1 MLNTEAAMT
10 ALRLERDRYAL
21 LAFCWGDLLLT
32 LDPRLRIETVS
43 GASEALTGLSEYAWT
58 GRKFTDLIAEKD
70 RGRIAAVL
78 ESLTPTRRALAGTI
92 RLAGR
97 EGATGARVS
106 VAAHRLDTG
115 RDAIYVSMRML
126 ADDAPD
132 EPEEIKEVPRLA
144 EHLAAAGE
152 QGAEMT
158 LFAIPEIPRDA
169 GEPFG
174 ETLDD
179 LLRAHS
185 LGGDTAMRLD
195 SRHYSVLHEA
205 GRTFGPVIH
214 QIEAMIHAADPTAPP
229 PRIESMTL
237 PMQAEGMSEGD
248 LARGLVYAMHRFGEG
263 SELSL
268 REAGQRLRDRLSDAM
283 GSVTRLRRAIDDGVF
298 GIAFQPIVDLH
309 SGAIDHFE
317 ALARFD
323 QAGTGSPFETIRL
336 AEETGLIEDFD
347 LAMARKAV
355 SWFRTL
361 PLNNENICIAVNIS
375 GRSINSEAYAEGLH
389 RLLEENHWLR
399 RRLSFEITESAQ
411 IADLDAANGFIQGL
425 RRRGFGVALDD
436 FGAGAASFRYLS
448 ALEVDAVKFDG
459 AAIRHAQRAQKGR
472 AFLSALTELCRRM
485 GISTVAEMIE
495 TPEALAFVR
504 ECGCDFVQGYLF
516 GQPAADIGR
525 FAQLPN
531 RGLLVP
537 QQRPRTKA
545 RR

>member
-1 MLNTEAAMT
+1 MLNTEAAT
-10 ALRLERDRYAL
+10 TTLRLERDRYAL

-78 ESLTPTRRALAGTI
+78 ETLTPTRRALAGTI

-97 EGATGARVS
+97 EGATGTRVS

-115 RDAIYVSMRML
+115 RDAIFVSMRML
-126 ADDAPD
+126 AEDAPD
-132 EPEEIKEVPRLA
+132 EPEEIEEVPRLA
-144 EHLAAAGE
+144 ERLAAASA

-158 LFAIPEIPRDA
+158 LFAIPEIPRDT
-169 GEPFG
+169 GGPLG

-205 GRTFGPVIH
+205 GRSFGPVIH

-237 PMQAEGMSEGD
+237 PMQAEGMSESD

-268 REAGQRLRDRLSDAM
+268 HEAGQRLRERLSDAM

-298 GIAFQPIVDLH
+298 GIAFQPIVDLY

-361 PLNNENICIAVNIS
+361 PLNNENICLAVNIS
-375 GRSINSEAYAEGLH
+375 GRSINSAAYAEGLH

-425 RRRGFGVALDD
+425 RRRGFSVALDD

-504 ECGCDFVQGYLF
+504 DCGCNFVQGYLF
-516 GQPAADIGR
+516 GQPAAEIGR

-537 QQRPRTKA
+537 LQRPRTVA
-545 RR
+545 HH